1 MRLGRESPGKSSFER
16 SPRASPARQPRA
28 PFADLGNDND
38 VRGSPRGDLPCLAA
52 EAASIAALASEIAS
66 SVATPPRAG
75 RPTHRRCLGREL
87 DERARDDAADRRD
100 RRQHHHLHH
109 HRANHRRA
117 PSFAPPPTLATLQPD
132 ALSLILSRLDPRSLA
147 ACSSACRELRRAAG
161 DDALW
166 RAAFLARWRWRPPT
180 WALSAALPWTSPLST
195 RATAPPKGGWR
206 AAYAERIA
214 QQPNHGETRRRASVE
229 RHVVPTTPTR
239 DADAREIQAALDV
252 SRPGDVVLVHA
263 GTYAGEGVRVP
274 PGVEL
279 RGVGRR
285 EEVMIVTEETT
296 AVVFDAASWGDG
308 SSTAEAEDD
317 GGTISTSIAISPPT
331 TTTSPGVDDSFEAPP
346 PPVAT
351 TTTTTTTTT
360 ERSPSRALSGLVTNL
375 TLWRQSASSAGT
387 LAGSAPVA
395 AVLVASGALRL
406 DSVNVV
412 SAGEGVVAQPRARA
426 VLHACDIS
434 AVLSGFVSTRG
445 TLSACMVSAAKTDA
459 PTRPETLF
467 AAVTTLTGA
476 TTVVNNRVVYG
487 TAHGVAV
494 LDGGGGVL
502 KDNLIASNAGAG
514 VCVGSLADPRLEGN
528 LVADNGGQGVAV
540 YNGGRGTLRS
550 CEIRSNAQNGID
562 VTLNRPANHPR
573 ETYSEL
579 LHGPHVDSCHV
590 HDNAK
595 HGVCATGGA
604 GVRVTQCDVFDNKEH
619 GIFLT
624 DGSKAT
630 IEHTRLNGGAGH
642 ALVVSGAGTAPSIFS
657 CKIGTHGKAS
667 VVVEDL
673 AEPMLLATEIAGASA
688 AGVSFASG
696 GAGVVRGCNVHRN
709 EGPGIVN
716 ESWGSPTIE
725 WSHVHDGLG
734 DGVVFAAGAK
744 GTLRHCKV
752 RRNKDAGVW
761 IKAGAAPSVTR
772 NHISKNGKGGVRI
785 GDTGEGAVEITSD
798 SRWHEPTETE
808 TAAQR
813 RARRLARW
821 NGRREEPAAS
831 ALHGGAFDETH
842 VDATLVREVFAE
854 RDSDDEDE
862 DEEEEAADAPAPPAG
877 AEDHERGD
885 SGSGP
890 DENGDDEE
898 VFSSDEDEFDAEVA
912 SIVSGSERG
921 SPGEDA
927 IGRRGLR
934 YRWTDED
941 DTFSI

>member
-1 MRLGRESPGKSSFER
+1 
-16 SPRASPARQPRA
+16 
-28 PFADLGNDND
+28 
-38 VRGSPRGDLPCLAA
+38 
-52 EAASIAALASEIAS
+52 
-66 SVATPPRAG
+66 
-75 RPTHRRCLGREL
+75 
-87 DERARDDAADRRD
+87 
-100 RRQHHHLHH
+100 
-109 HRANHRRA
+109 
-117 PSFAPPPTLATLQPD
+117 
-132 ALSLILSRLDPRSLA
+132 
-147 ACSSACRELRRAAG
+147 
-161 DDALW
+161 
-166 RAAFLARWRWRPPT
+166 
-180 WALSAALPWTSPLST
+180 
-195 RATAPPKGGWR
+195 
-206 AAYAERIA
+206 
-214 QQPNHGETRRRASVE
+214 
-229 RHVVPTTPTR
+229 
-239 DADAREIQAALDV
+239 
-252 SRPGDVVLVHA
+252 
-263 GTYAGEGVRVP
+263 
-274 PGVEL
+274 
-279 RGVGRR
+279 
-285 EEVMIVTEETT
+285 
-296 AVVFDAASWGDG
+296 
-308 SSTAEAEDD
+308 
-317 GGTISTSIAISPPT
+317 
-331 TTTSPGVDDSFEAPP
+331 
-346 PPVAT
+346 
-351 TTTTTTTTT
+351 
-360 ERSPSRALSGLVTNL
+360 
-375 TLWRQSASSAGT
+375 
-387 LAGSAPVA
+387 
-395 AVLVASGALRL
+395 
-406 DSVNVV
+406 
-412 SAGEGVVAQPRARA
+412 
-426 VLHACDIS
+426 
-434 AVLSGFVSTRG
+434 
-445 TLSACMVSAAKTDA
+445 
-459 PTRPETLF
+459 
-467 AAVTTLTGA
+467 
-476 TTVVNNRVVYG
+476 
-487 TAHGVAV
+487 
-494 LDGGGGVL
+494 
-502 KDNLIASNAGAG
+502 
-514 VCVGSLADPRLEGN
+514 
-528 LVADNGGQGVAV
+528 
-540 YNGGRGTLRS
+540 
-550 CEIRSNAQNGID
+550 
-562 VTLNRPANHPR
+562 
-573 ETYSEL
+573 
-579 LHGPHVDSCHV
+579 
-590 HDNAK
+590 
-595 HGVCATGGA
+595 
-604 GVRVTQCDVFDNKEH
+604 VRVTQCDVFDNKEH

-862 DEEEEAADAPAPPAG
+862 EEEAADAPAPPAG

-941 DTFSI
+941 ETFSI